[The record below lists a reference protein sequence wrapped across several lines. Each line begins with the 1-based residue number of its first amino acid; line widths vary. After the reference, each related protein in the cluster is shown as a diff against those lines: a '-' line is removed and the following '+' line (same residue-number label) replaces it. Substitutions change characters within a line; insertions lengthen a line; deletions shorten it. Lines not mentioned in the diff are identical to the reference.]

1 MVEETPKPTSK
12 SSRSSS
18 AKGSKTSGAS
28 GSSARR
34 SNASNSS
41 KANAKNKTD
50 RASYYADMIE
60 PFKKTEMKSMTT
72 LDRIAKEASN

>member
-12 SSRSSS
+12 SSKASS
-18 AKGSKTSGAS
+18 AKGSKTSGS
-28 GSSARR
+28 SSARR